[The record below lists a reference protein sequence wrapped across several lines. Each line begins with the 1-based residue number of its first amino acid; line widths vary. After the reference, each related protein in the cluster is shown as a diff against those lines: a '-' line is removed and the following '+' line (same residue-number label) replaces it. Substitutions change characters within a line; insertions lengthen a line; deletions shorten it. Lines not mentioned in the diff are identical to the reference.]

1 MFIIYHEQHLKYI
14 DRSRS
19 ARLGLGSS
27 YLMQITLNSRVPH
40 FAFIFLNW
48 HFFSIREIMNSP
60 VQVCREIKTSSLITL
75 FTKRKCNHYIC
86 IRVVNQHRKGCYSE
100 FIHRVHILLCGTK
113 HSVYKNR
120 VHIYLHC
127 GNISIWQNILVTIDR
142 ITRCMLTY
150 LLVNL
155 KRKLTGIYLMIGVS
169 GY

>member
-1 MFIIYHEQHLKYI
+1 
-14 DRSRS
+14 
-19 ARLGLGSS
+19 
-27 YLMQITLNSRVPH
+27 
-40 FAFIFLNW
+40 
-48 HFFSIREIMNSP
+48 MNSP

-169 GY
+169 GYWLRHIDYVILAVFTQEKYRTWRLKQNWRVNTIFK